1 MNKKRSQKP
10 FHVIVDDVNK
20 REFVPYDIMPYFIYE
35 YKQTKSKPTD
45 FEGFKSLVAKNAMYM
60 FWSRAQW
67 ELVLKP
73 WVSSTPERKID
84 VYEQIMMNIDLV
96 TKTLME
102 NVL

>member
-1 MNKKRSQKP
+1 MKKREHKP
-10 FHVIVDDVNK
+10 FHVVVDDVNK
-20 REFVPYDIMPYFIYE
+20 HQFVPYDIMPYFIYE
-35 YKQTKSKPTD
+35 YGQAKFKPKTHEECKSFIVKH
-45 FEGFKSLVAKNAMYM
+45 SQYM

-84 VYEQIMMNIDLV
+84 VYEQIMMNIDIV
-96 TKTLME
+96 TTTLME

>member
-1 MNKKRSQKP
+1 MKRAHQP
-10 FHVIVDDVNK
+10 FSVIVDDVNK
-20 REFVPYDIMPYFIYE
+20 HEFVFHDIMPYFIYE
-35 YKQTKSKPTD
+35 YKQAKPRPTD
-45 FEGFKSLVAKNAMYM
+45 FDGFRDFVRKNAMYM

-73 WVSSTPERKID
+73 WASSTPERKID
-84 VYEQIMMNIDLV
+84 VYEQIMMNIDIV